1 MEGKERKPEEKV
13 REEERVFFPMCF
25 RWKGKSTFILNAG

>member
-1 MEGKERKPEEKV
+1 MEGKRKPEEKV
-13 REEERVFFPMCF
+13 REEERVFSHVF